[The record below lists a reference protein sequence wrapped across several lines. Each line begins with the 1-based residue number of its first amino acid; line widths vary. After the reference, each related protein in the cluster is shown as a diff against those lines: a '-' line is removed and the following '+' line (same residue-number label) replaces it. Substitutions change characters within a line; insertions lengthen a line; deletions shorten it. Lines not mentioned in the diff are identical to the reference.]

1 MIILTRVKWYLIVV
15 LTCISLIISDVEHL
29 FMCGWPS
36 VCLLW
41 KYVYLGPL
49 PIFWLG
55 CLLLSCM
62 SCLYILEIKPMSV
75 TSFEDIFYQSVGC
88 LFILLMVS
96 FAVQKRVTL
105 IVSHLFNFALFLFS
119 WETDIRKKLV
129 QFLLMVCLCSFLGVL
144 WYHVL

>member
-1 MIILTRVKWYLIVV
+1 
-15 LTCISLIISDVEHL
+15 
-29 FMCGWPS
+29 
-36 VCLLW
+36 
-41 KYVYLGPL
+41 
-49 PIFWLG
+49 
-55 CLLLSCM
+55 
-62 SCLYILEIKPMSV
+62 MSV